1 MTTHYLVSIESAEP
15 LPVDLGD
22 ELQRRLKE
30 AAYDTV
36 ENSDYDVVPTVTV
49 HVLSA
54 GDVRL
59 KGGWPASRRRFEL
72 VTSTT
77 SVSPSQ

>member
-15 LPVDLGD
+15 LPVDLRD

-59 KGGWPASRRRFEL
+59 RGGGR
-72 VTSTT
+72 
-77 SVSPSQ
+77 